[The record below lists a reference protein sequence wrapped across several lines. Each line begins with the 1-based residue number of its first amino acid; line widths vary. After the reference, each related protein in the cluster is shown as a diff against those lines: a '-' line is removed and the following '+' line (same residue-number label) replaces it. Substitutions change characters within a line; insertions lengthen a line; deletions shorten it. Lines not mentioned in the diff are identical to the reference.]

1 MRKNSSALKYVLTIC
16 ILSALLIPFSAFALL
31 MELED
36 NLQVFYQDRGQGDPI
51 LFVHG
56 WCANSGIW
64 TNQLSYFAPNYRA
77 LALDLR
83 GHGNSSKPMEGNSIP
98 QLARDVRKFI
108 EAMGLQKVTLVGHSM
123 GVMVVLDYYRQFGP
137 DRLKAL
143 VLEDMSPCPMSS
155 EPWNSG
161 GYYDY
166 NWDALHSVAIGLG
179 QNREVTHKAFLRNI
193 WKNPPTDEQVDARY
207 KMVCKTPTWTAVTL
221 LYDFAPRDYRALL
234 PQIQVPTLIL
244 VADSKVFPKSSMA
257 GVYMQNQI
265 PNSHLVVFKNSGH
278 LLQQEEPDKFN
289 QELEQFLHS
298 IPK

>member
-1 MRKNSSALKYVLTIC
+1 MRRGSAVLKV
-16 ILSALLIPFSAFALL
+16 ALIVCVWATVLIPFSAFALY

-36 NLQVFYQDRGQGDPI
+36 NLQVFYEDRGNGEPV

-64 TNQLSYFAPNYRA
+64 AKQIAYLAPNYRA
-77 LALDLR
+77 LAIDLR

-108 EAMGLQKVTLVGHSM
+108 ETMGLQKVTLVGHSM
-123 GVMVVLDYYRQFGP
+123 GVMVVLDYYRQFGA
-137 DRLKAL
+137 DRLKGL
-143 VLEDMSPCPMSS
+143 VLEDMSPCPMSN

-161 GYYDY
+161 AYYDS
-166 NWDALHSVAIGLG
+166 NWDALHSVAIGLW
-179 QNREVTHKAFLRNI
+179 QNREATHKAFLRNI
-193 WKNPPTDEQVDARY
+193 WKNPPTDEQVDQRY
-207 KMVCKTPTWTAVTL
+207 KMVCKTPTWTVVTL

-257 GVYMQNQI
+257 GVYMQKQI

-289 QELEQFLHS
+289 QELEQFLRS
-298 IPK
+298 LPK